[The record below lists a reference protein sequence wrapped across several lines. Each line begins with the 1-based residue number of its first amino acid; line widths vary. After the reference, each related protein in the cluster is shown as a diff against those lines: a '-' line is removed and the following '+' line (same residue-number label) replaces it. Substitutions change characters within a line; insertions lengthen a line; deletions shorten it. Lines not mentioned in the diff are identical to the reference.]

1 MLEKL
6 FTSKARIRILEYLF
20 FHKKETYLREIAK
33 DLALSPS
40 VIKRELDNLLN
51 LGLINKQKNKLSLN
65 ESNPFL
71 EDLKRI
77 FLKTDFISYPIKKAL
92 KKQDIKFILIFGS
105 FAKGNYT
112 LDSDIDLLVI
122 GNTKQREIF
131 KLLKPIE
138 KLIIREINPIVWTL
152 DELKRYKN
160 KAFIK
165 DIMKKNKIMIK
176 GDESEFQR
184 IIRQQENRGS

>member
-33 DLALSPS
+33 DLGLSPS
-40 VIKRELDNLLN
+40 AIKREIDNLIC

-65 ESNPFL
+65 ESKPFL
-71 EDLKRI
+71 EDIKKL
-77 FLKTDFISYPIKKAL
+77 FLKTDSIGYPIKEAL

-105 FAKGNYT
+105 FAKGNYNSE
-112 LDSDIDLLVI
+112 SDIDLLVI
-122 GNTKQREIF
+122 GNVKQQEIF
-131 KLLKPIE
+131 RLLRPVE
-138 KLIIREINPIVWTL
+138 KSIGREINPIVWTP
-152 DELKRYKN
+152 DELKKN
-160 KAFIK
+160 KDKAFVK

-184 IIRQQENRGS
+184 VIR